1 MYDIRT
7 FSATQLAVIG
17 DIHVPNGEDLGI
29 FMGYDV
35 GEEETETVERA
46 LGYLIFIA
54 SLGGRAFLDMKQ
66 IFPGRVPRFCNSVID
81 ICNL

>member
-7 FSATQLAVIG
+7 FSATQSAVIG

-46 LGYLIFIA
+46 WGT
-54 SLGGRAFLDMKQ
+54 
-66 IFPGRVPRFCNSVID
+66 
-81 ICNL
+81 